1 MQYKRREFIAPC
13 FRRNQFL
20 KPYASTNTEEVVEA
34 AHDAEAVEA
43 AHDDDAEAV
52 AAAHD
57 EQPKDRISPP
67 CQKEQEHLAHYC

>member
-34 AHDAEAVEA
+34 AHDAEAVAAAHDAEAVEA
-43 AHDDDAEAV
+43 AHDDAEAV
-52 AAAHD
+52 EAAHG
-57 EQPKDRISPP
+57 
-67 CQKEQEHLAHYC
+67 A